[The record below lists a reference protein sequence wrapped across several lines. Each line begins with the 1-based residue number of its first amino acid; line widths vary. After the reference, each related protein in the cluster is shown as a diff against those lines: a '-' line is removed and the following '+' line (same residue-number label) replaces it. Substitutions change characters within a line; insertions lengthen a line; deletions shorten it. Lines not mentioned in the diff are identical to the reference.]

1 MVGFQWTESSNW
13 NNDECDSRDVLG
25 QIKNCDVHHSTS
37 VPCIELVANMTTCAT
52 FKKNM
57 SVVYGVKTNIR
68 LTISH
73 IFVVHV
79 YFFSKIFGSTPPFC
93 ADRYTKDVGSEY
105 FEARS

>member
-1 MVGFQWTESSNW
+1 M
-13 NNDECDSRDVLG
+13 G

-37 VPCIELVANMTTCAT
+37 VSCIELVANMTTCAT
-52 FKKNM
+52 FLKNM

-79 YFFSKIFGSTPPFC
+79 YFFSNIFGSTPPLFVQIGTQ
-93 ADRYTKDVGSEY
+93 RMSEVSTLKLGV
-105 FEARS
+105 ELLT